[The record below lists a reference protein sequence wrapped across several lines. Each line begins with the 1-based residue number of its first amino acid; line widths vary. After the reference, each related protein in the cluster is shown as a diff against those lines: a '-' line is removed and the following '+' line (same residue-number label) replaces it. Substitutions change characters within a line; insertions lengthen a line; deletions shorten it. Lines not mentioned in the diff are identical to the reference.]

1 MVRWFRKLGPGYSTR
16 MNMVLRLYWTALLSG
31 EIDRYFQ
38 DDTIPQLWLQAEA
51 MEREINEGVRRKPR
65 KSEPE
70 ACRDEDVPDDDEG
83 AGPDED

>member
-1 MVRWFRKLGPGYSTR
+1 
-16 MNMVLRLYWTALLSG
+16 
-31 EIDRYFQ
+31 
-38 DDTIPQLWLQAEA
+38 

-70 ACRDEDVPDDDEG
+70 ACWNEDVPDDDEG